1 MPAGLQEILAL
12 LIVLGVVAFAL
23 YRRGRKAGT
32 TSTSCG
38 DGCDAV
44 AKKDSNEATVHFYRK
59 NPDQ

>member
-23 YRRGRKAGT
+23 YRRSRKPGK
-32 TSTSCG
+32 STRCG

-44 AKKDSNEATVHFYRK
+44 AKKDSNEARVHFYRK